1 MGFYGGFIQAGLGF
15 ITLAV
20 TSSYGLDLIRS
31 NVVKVSL
38 VLMFTPLALA
48 IFAYNGR
55 VDWATGFLLA
65 AGTSVGALVG
75 VRLQVL
81 KGQRWVRGV
90 LTVVVVAFA
99 VRLLIGG

>member
-1 MGFYGGFIQAGLGF
+1 
-15 ITLAV
+15 
-20 TSSYGLDLIRS
+20 
-31 NVVKVSL
+31 
-38 VLMFTPLALA
+38 
-48 IFAYNGR
+48 

-65 AGTSVGALVG
+65 AGTFVGALVG
-75 VRLQVL
+75 VRLRVL